1 MIWNQRLGMLWVAL
15 MLLASG
21 CFQEPQFPDEPT
33 LEFLSLEPSTDG
45 QAVLRLAFTDGDGN
59 VGFLGENDEQAPFYL
74 EENENGEDI
83 KVYYNLY
90 GDFEQRVNGEWES
103 PFLFLP
109 FAYKIPWVQ
118 PTGSSPAQDG
128 VIEVEMQSWHLLGSG
143 ADSVRFGWTL
153 WDRDLNASNQATSG
167 SLAVP

>member
-1 MIWNQRLGMLWVAL
+1 MIWNQRLGALWVAV
-15 MLLASG
+15 MLLTSG
-21 CFQEPQFPDEPT
+21 CFQEPQFPDEPS
-33 LEFLSLEPSTDG
+33 LEFLSMEPLADG
-45 QAVLRLAFTDGDGN
+45 RAVLRLAFTDGDGN
-59 VGFLGENDEQAPFYL
+59 VGLRGENDEQAPFYL
-74 EENENGEDI
+74 EENEDGEDV

-90 GDFEQRVNGEWES
+90 GDFEQRVNGAWES

-109 FAYKIPWVQ
+109 FAYQIPWVQ

-128 VIEVEMQSWHLLGSG
+128 VIEVEMPSWYLQGSG

-153 WDRDLNASNQATSG
+153 WDRDLNASNPVTSG